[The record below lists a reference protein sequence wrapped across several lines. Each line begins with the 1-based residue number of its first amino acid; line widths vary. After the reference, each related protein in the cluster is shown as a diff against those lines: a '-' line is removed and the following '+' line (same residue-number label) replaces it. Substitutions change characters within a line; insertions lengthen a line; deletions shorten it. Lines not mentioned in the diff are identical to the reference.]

1 MSIESNKKRRER
13 RRMVRDALVASYIA
27 HGMTEAEALD
37 KLDTV
42 KTRIRGAHPGTLA
55 KLLGP

>member
-27 HGMTEAEALD
+27 HGMTEAE